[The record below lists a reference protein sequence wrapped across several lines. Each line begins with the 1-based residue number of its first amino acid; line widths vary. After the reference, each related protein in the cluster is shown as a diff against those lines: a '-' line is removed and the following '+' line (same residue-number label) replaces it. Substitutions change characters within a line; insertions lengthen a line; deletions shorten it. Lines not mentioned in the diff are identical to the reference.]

1 MFWMSDGVILLQ
13 GLSEEGLEDA
23 QEPVQDIVKVTG
35 RKQEPFVP
43 Q

>member
-13 GLSEEGLEDA
+13 GLPEEGLEDA
-23 QEPVQDIVKVTG
+23 QEPVQDIVKATR
-35 RKQEPFVP
+35 RKQEPSVP